1 MTKDDK
7 DKLAVYK
14 MTMQRTKG
22 ISTLIWEVS
31 DTDRICGQYVA
42 ASDGMISTLAAIY
55 PEDFT
60 E

>member
-14 MTMQRTKG
+14 TTMQCIKE
-22 ISTLIWEVS
+22 ISSLIWKVS

-42 ASDGMISTLAAIY
+42 AIDGMISTLAAIY

-60 E
+60 G